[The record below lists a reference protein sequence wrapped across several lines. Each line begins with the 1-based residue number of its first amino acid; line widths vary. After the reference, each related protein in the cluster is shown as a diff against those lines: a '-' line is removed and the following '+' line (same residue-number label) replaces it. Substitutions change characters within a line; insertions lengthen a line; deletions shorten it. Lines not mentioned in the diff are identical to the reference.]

1 MKKALQKHENK
12 ANAKLV
18 CFLRNIVYVI
28 VWEGL
33 RALPKHLKY
42 KREGTETLPYVFGY
56 WMLDAEGINAFR
68 NRGVKRQGEPT
79 LQNIIIFRL

>member
-1 MKKALQKHENK
+1 MKKAMQKHENK

-18 CFLRNIVYVI
+18 CFLRKIVYVL
-28 VWEGL
+28 VGEGL

-68 NRGVKRQGEPT
+68 NWGVKRRGDTT
-79 LQNIIIFRL
+79 LQNIFMFCL